1 MQAPQSL
8 RSLPETMAYA
18 LSLLLLISSL
28 CAFTAQAD
36 SRGEALYNENC
47 AICHGEDGAGG
58 MGIPLSSASFL
69 GAASTQYIKHTIR
82 LGRPGRVMPSF
93 YWMPEADVT
102 AIIDYINSW
111 RKTPPR
117 VWSTRTIEGDPQTGK
132 QLYQSHCASCH
143 GKDAQGGKG
152 TGMHFSRP
160 TDIPVTATAL
170 NNQGFLHSAPD
181 EMLYFIIKYSRQG
194 SIMPA
199 ASQLGL
205 SRQQVNDIVSYIRSF
220 QRDNL
225 YKDDIYTEEPPTLM
239 IESPYSFEE
248 TLINVK
254 RAIAGANFIHIRDQ
268 ALTEGLDIT
277 VDNVATDKGSR
288 QTIVYFCNFNFLYDA
303 LKIDPRVGMFLPC
316 RITIVEQ
323 AGRVQM
329 MSINPKHLSQLF
341 NNNELD
347 ESCDKMYQ
355 VYLGILEDASL

>member
-1 MQAPQSL
+1 MQALQPFHSMPKI
-8 RSLPETMAYA
+8 SVPA
-18 LSLLLLISSL
+18 LSLLLLIGGL
-28 CAFTAQAD
+28 CQFTAHAD

-47 AICHGEDGAGG
+47 AICHGEDGSGG

-69 GAASTQYIKHTIR
+69 DAASTHYIRQTIR

-93 YWMPEADVT
+93 YWMPEADIS
-102 AIIDYINSW
+102 AIIDYINDW

-117 VWSTRTIEGDPQTGK
+117 VWSARAIEGNPETGQ
-132 QLYQSHCASCH
+132 QLYQTHCASCH
-143 GKDAQGGKG
+143 GEDAKGGKG

-194 SIMPA
+194 STMPA

-205 SRQQVNDIVSYIRSF
+205 NNQQINDIVSYIRSF

-225 YKDDIYTEEPPTLM
+225 LKNDLYAEEPPSL
-239 IESPYSFEE
+239 IVDSPYSFEE
-248 TLINVK
+248 TLVNVK

-268 ALTEGLDIT
+268 ALTDGLEVTMDK
-277 VDNVATDKGSR
+277 DNR
-288 QTIVYFCNFNFLYDA
+288 QTIVYFCNFNFLYEA

-316 RITIVEQ
+316 RITITEQ
-323 AGRVQM
+323 AGKVQM

-347 ESCDKMYQ
+347 ESCDKMYDL
-355 VYLGILEDASL
+355 YLGILEDASL

>member
-1 MQAPQSL
+1 MQAFQL
-8 RSLPETMAYA
+8 FRSMPITRTSA
-18 LSLLLLISSL
+18 LSLLLLIGSL
-28 CAFTAQAD
+28 CVFVAQAD
-36 SRGEALYNENC
+36 SRGEPLYNENC
-47 AICHGEDGAGG
+47 AICHGEDGSGG

-69 GAASTQYIKHTIR
+69 DAASTHYIKQTIR

-93 YWMPEADVT
+93 YWMPEDDIA
-102 AIIDYINSW
+102 AIIDYINGW

-117 VWSTRTIEGDPQTGK
+117 VWSARSIEGNPQTGK
-132 QLYQSHCASCH
+132 QLYQTHCASCH
-143 GKDAQGGKG
+143 GENAQGGKG

-199 ASQLGL
+199 ASQLDL
-205 SRQQVNDIVSYIRSF
+205 SRQQINDIVSYIRSF
-220 QRDNL
+220 QRDDLHKDSL
-225 YKDDIYTEEPPTLM
+225 YAEEPATLM
-239 IESPYSFEE
+239 VESPYSFEE

-268 ALTEGLDIT
+268 ALTEGLD
-277 VDNVATDKGSR
+277 VATDKGSR
-288 QTIVYFCNFNFLYDA
+288 QTMVYFCNFNFLYDA

-316 RITIVEQ
+316 RITITEQ
-323 AGRVQM
+323 DGKVQM

-341 NNNELD
+341 NNNALD
-347 ESCDKMYQ
+347 ESCDKMYEL
-355 VYLGILEDASL
+355 YLGILEDASL

>member
-1 MQAPQSL
+1 MQALQL
-8 RSLPETMAYA
+8 FRSIPNAKATA
-18 LSLLLLISSL
+18 LSLLLCIGCL
-28 CAFTAQAD
+28 FTFSAQAD

-47 AICHGEDGAGG
+47 AICHGEDGSGG

-69 GAASTQYIKHTIR
+69 DAASTHYIKQTIR

-93 YWMPEADVT
+93 YWMPEADIE
-102 AIIDYINSW
+102 AIIDYINNW

-117 VWSTRTIEGDPQTGK
+117 VWSARTIEGNPQTGK
-132 QLYQSHCASCH
+132 QLYQTYCASCH
-143 GKDAQGGKG
+143 GENAQGGKG

-170 NNQGFLHSAPD
+170 NNQGFLHSVAD

-205 SRQQVNDIVSYIRSF
+205 SRQQINDIVSYIRSF
-220 QRDNL
+220 QRDDLHKDSL
-225 YKDDIYTEEPPTLM
+225 YAEEPPTLM

-268 ALTEGLDIT
+268 ALTEGLD
-277 VDNVATDKGSR
+277 VATDKDSR
-288 QTIVYFCNFNFLYDA
+288 HTMVYFCNFNFLYDA

-316 RITIVEQ
+316 RITITEQ
-323 AGRVQM
+323 NGKVQM

-341 NNNELD
+341 NNNALD
-347 ESCDKMYQ
+347 ESCDKMYEL
-355 VYLGILEDASL
+355 YLGILEDASL

>member
-1 MQAPQSL
+1 MQTLQL
-8 RSLPETMAYA
+8 FRSIPNAKATA
-18 LSLLLLISSL
+18 LSLLLFIGSL
-28 CAFTAQAD
+28 CAFNAHAD

-47 AICHGEDGAGG
+47 AICHGEDGSGG

-69 GAASTQYIKHTIR
+69 DAASTHYIKQTIR

-93 YWMPEADVT
+93 YWMPEADIE

-117 VWSTRTIEGDPQTGK
+117 VWSARTIEGNPQTGK
-132 QLYQSHCASCH
+132 QLYQTYCASCH
-143 GKDAQGGKG
+143 GENAQGGKG

-170 NNQGFLHSAPD
+170 NNQGFLHSVAD

-205 SRQQVNDIVSYIRSF
+205 SRQQINDIVSYIRSF
-220 QRDNL
+220 QRDDLHKDSL
-225 YKDDIYTEEPPTLM
+225 YAEEPPTLM
-239 IESPYSFEE
+239 VESPYSFEE

-268 ALTEGLDIT
+268 ALTEGLDVT
-277 VDNVATDKGSR
+277 SDKGSR
-288 QTIVYFCNFNFLYDA
+288 QTMVYFCNFNFLYDA

-316 RITIVEQ
+316 RITITEQ
-323 AGRVQM
+323 DGKVQM

-341 NNNELD
+341 NNNALD
-347 ESCDKMYQ
+347 ESCDKMYEL
-355 VYLGILEDASL
+355 YLGILEDASL

>member
-1 MQAPQSL
+1 MQPQPNFCSM
-8 RSLPETMAYA
+8 SGIKVSAI
-18 LSLLLLISSL
+18 SLLLLISGL
-28 CAFTAQAD
+28 YAFTAHAS

-47 AICHGEDGAGG
+47 SICHGEDGSGG

-69 GAASTQYIKHTIR
+69 DAASTQYIKQTIR

-93 YWMPEADVT
+93 YWMPDADIA
-102 AIIDYINSW
+102 AIIDYMNDW
-111 RKTPPR
+111 RKTAPR
-117 VWSTRTIEGDPQTGK
+117 VWSARPIEGDPQIGK
-132 QLYQSHCASCH
+132 QLYQTHCASCH
-143 GKDAQGGKG
+143 GEDAKGGKG

-205 SRQQVNDIVSYIRSF
+205 SAQQVNDIVSYIRSF
-220 QRDNL
+220 QRDDL
-225 YKDDIYTEEPPTLM
+225 YKDAAYAEEPPTLM
-239 IESPYSFEE
+239 VESPYSFDE
-248 TLINVK
+248 TLVNVK

-268 ALTEGLDIT
+268 ALTEGLEVAMDK
-277 VDNVATDKGSR
+277 DNR
-288 QTIVYFCNFNFLYDA
+288 QTMVYFCNFNFLYDA
-303 LKIDPRVGMFLPC
+303 LKIDPRIGMFLPC
-316 RITIVEQ
+316 RITITEQ
-323 AGRVQM
+323 AGKVQM

-347 ESCDKMYQ
+347 ESCDKMYEL
-355 VYLGILEDASL
+355 YLGILEDASL